1 MDTIAIKEKI
11 ETAFKKYRFVCI
23 IFLVGVFLMLLPTK
37 KSEPLQDTQM
47 TTISQHD
54 NITEELQKM
63 LSCIEGAGKVEVMI
77 SIAQGEKTLYQ
88 TDLDISGGESGNS
101 RQDTVIITNSDRA
114 EAGLVMRIDPPV
126 YRGAVVI
133 CQGADRATV
142 RLAVVEAVAS
152 ITGLGA
158 DKISVLKMK

>member
-1 MDTIAIKEKI
+1 MDTIVIKEKI
-11 ETAFKKYRFVCI
+11 FAAFKKYRLVCTI
-23 IFLVGVFLMLLPTK
+23 LLVGVFLMLLPTE
-37 KSEPLQDTQM
+37 KSEPLQDAQIV
-47 TTISQHD
+47 TTDRHD
-54 NITEELQKM
+54 DIREELQKM

-77 SIAQGEKTLYQ
+77 SVAQGEKTLYQ
-88 TDLDISGGESGNS
+88 TDLDISGGENGNS

-114 EAGLVMRIDPPV
+114 EAGLVTRIDPPV

-142 RLAVVEAVAS
+142 RLAIVEAVAS